1 MIPIPSIPRD
11 PAVPTSYSAMDAP
24 GRVVRAHF
32 ADPDDAT
39 DSDSDSDDSRRRSV
53 RVIDLLPPQR
63 KKLGHFPSY
72 DRSGGK
78 WQGQGRGRRQFR
90 GVRQRPWGK
99 FAAEIRDPN
108 LGKRV
113 WLGTF
118 DTAEEAAAVYDAA
131 AIRLRGR
138 RAVTNFPLSPSSAT
152 PFSSVP
158 SPMSSTTIASTPTPP
173 VCSSEV
179 EISSASTPSTQ
190 SSSVIDADE
199 DVVGMRWFED
209 KPFESME
216 FCLPS
221 APTSSQCEFGD
232 LGDLDDLFSL
242 EPGPASHNCPGGNLH
257 L

>member
-1 MIPIPSIPRD
+1 CDDPHPLNSSRSRRADLIILGNGRSRPR
-11 PAVPTSYSAMDAP
+11 PL
-24 GRVVRAHF
+24 RR
-32 ADPDDAT
+32 PDDAT
-39 DSDSDSDDSRRRSV
+39 DSDSDDSRRRSV
-53 RVIDLLPPQR
+53 RVIDLLPLQR

-118 DTAEEAAAVYDAA
+118 DTAEEAAAVYDGA

-221 APTSSQCEFGD
+221 APTGSQCEFGG

-242 EPGPASHNCPGGNLH
+242 EPEPASHNCPGGNLH